1 MGVKRL
7 AEWYKCATVCTVGQ
21 EFTQTGE
28 SEQWAVDS
36 EQMRLEE

>member
-1 MGVKRL
+1 MGIKCL
-7 AEWYKCATVCTVGQ
+7 AERTNVQRFAQWRQ

-28 SEQWAVDS
+28 SEQWTVGG